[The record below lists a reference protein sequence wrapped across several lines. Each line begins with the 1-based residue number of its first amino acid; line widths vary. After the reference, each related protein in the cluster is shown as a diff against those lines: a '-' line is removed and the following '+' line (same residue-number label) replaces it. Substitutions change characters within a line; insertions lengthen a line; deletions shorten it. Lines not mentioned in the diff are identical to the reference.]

1 MKPPSAIACW
11 IGCRSSSTMT
21 ATKSSVVIRAR
32 FAALC
37 QLGGRL
43 KRLLRPA
50 RAASLRCCLRS
61 SGLGGRLVGAR
72 VSPTPAAVSRCLV
85 RRLRLVWAIV
95 RSRVVQAA
103 RTKRPS
109 SRTCVPSMDSDASV
123 TTQSRWMGTDT
134 VPPMAMLAP
143 NATWT
148 VPRIF
153 SSSRTLPVRVARSFV
168 PTPSSARFVP
178 FSPCSRRM
186 PSSCS
191 PSRSVASVR
200 WPFVSVSF
208 AGWPVARPIAAI
220 ERAYI
225 VPVPF
230 AGAMNPS
237 PHGRLPNAPGAVRSP
252 SSAMPWRPLRSRLR
266 SVPRGHAIFASVP
279 LSSSSAIAC
288 ERLFRRSKSIAI
300 SRASMSVVTCGIVAP
315 RAPASLARLRASVWL
330 SERDA
335 GAMNTSHAASASA
348 TGAGGSEAAVG
359 RGDITARTASAPLCW
374 AASRSFSPSS
384 CSGSSTTTTT
394 SSSGRMLRQR
404 RTTVCT
410 ARSRSV
416 MGWGV
421 SRFGRPRR
429 RAGRPRP
436 ARVGWSMSRLAIW
449 SLYALLVA
457 IWSST
462 WVAIKIGLEDTPPL
476 LGAGVR
482 FAIAG
487 VGLLALAA
495 VRGRSLRTDRL
506 LATVLA
512 VLPFFGTYAL
522 VYWGEQYVP
531 SGLAAVLFGVLPIYV
546 ALIAS
551 VFLRDEP
558 LRARLLCGVVL
569 ALGGLAA
576 AFSES
581 VALGDSRYA
590 VIAALGCALAPLG
603 AAIGNV
609 TTKRRGAGVDA
620 LVLNGWAAVGGG
632 VLLLLVSAVSE
643 DWGGASWT
651 AGAVGSILYLAAIG
665 TALAFVT
672 LTRLLAELP
681 AVTMSFIALLL
692 PFGALAF
699 GALVYGEPLTVAE
712 LGGAA
717 LVACGIAV
725 AQLPLAA
732 LLARRR
738 AAVTSRAPG

>member
-50 RAASLRCCLRS
+50 RAASLRCCLRT
-61 SGLGGRLVGAR
+61 SGLGGRLVR
-72 VSPTPAAVSRCLV
+72 PRFSTTPAALPRCLV
-85 RRLRLVWAIV
+85 RRLRFVWAIV

-134 VPPMAMLAP
+134 VPPIAMLAP
-143 NATWT
+143 NATWIA
-148 VPRIF
+148 PRIF
-153 SSSRTLPVRVARSFV
+153 SSSSTLPVRVARSFV

-178 FSPCSRRM
+178 FSPCSRRI

-191 PSRSVASVR
+191 PSGSVASVR
-200 WPFVSVSF
+200 CPFVSVSF
-208 AGWPVARPIAAI
+208 AGWPLARPIAAM

-237 PHGRLPNAPGAVRSP
+237 PHGRLPKAPGAVRSP
-252 SSAMPWRPLRSRLR
+252 SSAMPWRPVRSSVR
-266 SVPRGHAIFASVP
+266 SVPRGHAILASLA
-279 LSSSSAIAC
+279 LSRSCATAC
-288 ERLFRRSKSIAI
+288 ERLFRRSKSIDM
-300 SRASMSVVTCGIVAP
+300 SRASMSAVTCGIVAP

-330 SERDA
+330 SDRLA

-348 TGAGGSEAAVG
+348 TGAGGSEPSVG
-359 RGDITARTASAPLCW
+359 RGDITVRTASAPACW
-374 AASRSFSPSS
+374 AAVLSFSPRS
-384 CSGSSTTTTT
+384 CSGSAATKTN
-394 SSSGRMLRQR
+394 SSSGWMLRQR

-416 MGWGV
+416 MGSGV
-421 SRFGRPRR
+421 SRFGGAGR
-429 RAGRPRP
+429 RAGARRP
-436 ARVGWSMSRLAIW
+436 ARVDPPMSRPVVW

-482 FAIAG
+482 FAAAG
-487 VGLLALAA
+487 IGLLVLAA
-495 VRGRSLRTDRL
+495 VQRRRL
-506 LATVLA
+506 STARVLA
-512 VLPFFGTYAL
+512 AVLAALPFFGTYAL

-558 LRARLLCGVVL
+558 LRARLLAGVVL
-569 ALGGLAA
+569 ALGGLVL

-590 VIAALGCALAPLG
+590 VVAAAGCALAPLG

-609 TTKRRGAGVDA
+609 ATKRRAPGLDA

-632 VLLLLVSAVSE
+632 VLLLLVSATTES
-643 DWGGASWT
+643 WGGASWT
-651 AGAVGSILYLAAIG
+651 AQAVGSIAYLAAIG

-672 LTRLLAELP
+672 LTRLLVELP
-681 AVTMSFIALLL
+681 VVTISFIALLL

-699 GALVYGEPLTVAE
+699 GALLYGEPLTVAE
-712 LGGAA
+712 LAGAA
-717 LVACGIAV
+717 FVAAGIAV
-725 AQLPLAA
+725 AQLPGGVP
-732 LLARRR
+732 ARGR
-738 AAVTSRAPG
+738 AAVTSRAAG